1 MVIYYDNCISLNKG
15 HYNSIII
22 PNKYNSSGARPNIL
36 NNNMMV
42 RGQTREATPATGQQF
57 KIEAARNVPGP
68 KKCCGAE
75 SYKNMFLVDEDLFPD
90 PKLLKFIPAADFK
103 QGLQRVNEM
112 TDKFK
117 DRGQSPIFKLGCLF
131 CLPLLFFNIFAPT
144 LINSYPEWALWIG
157 WTVLVGLFVLLT
169 REIQRQEAI
178 FIENVEMGLKQM
190 WNKAVAQGVGVK
202 YSIERSDSQ
211 DRTWPAAVTITLP

>member
-1 MVIYYDNCISLNKG
+1 MNG
-15 HYNSIII
+15 HILWQLYFLEQGQINSIII

-36 NNNMMV
+36 SNNMMV

-57 KIEAARNVPGP
+57 KIKAARNVPGP

-90 PKLLKFIPAADFK
+90 PKLLKFISAADFK

-112 TDKFK
+112 TDEFK

-131 CLPLLFFNIFAPT
+131 CLPLL
-144 LINSYPEWALWIG
+144 
-157 WTVLVGLFVLLT
+157 
-169 REIQRQEAI
+169 
-178 FIENVEMGLKQM
+178 
-190 WNKAVAQGVGVK
+190 
-202 YSIERSDSQ
+202 
-211 DRTWPAAVTITLP
+211 